1 MANKNEE
8 NDKLHRKG
16 ISVKCK
22 ADKINSQIGQALKD
36 EAKKKEL
43 MDFIFGKS
51 TENPLASIRS
61 GIPAKVQEEPESE
74 EPVEENS

>member
-16 ISVKCK
+16 VSVKDK
-22 ADKINSQIGQALKD
+22 ADKVKSQVGLALND

-43 MDFIFGKS
+43 MDFIFGKT

-61 GIPAKVQEEPESE
+61 KVSEKAQEEPST
-74 EPVEENS
+74 ENS